1 MVRFFTPMILLLAAA
16 ISSAGQNPV
25 DAGTVLNRSKTRL
38 QADLERLPRYTCVQT
53 VTRHYFYS
61 PYRFEAPSCKEAITA
76 HDKRNHELQQSG
88 WDRLRLDVAV
98 ASSHEIY
105 SWVGAP
111 RFEDDALASVAG
123 GGPLGSGDFGPFIG
137 GIFKGGILKLEG
149 EKEIEGR
156 RMLEYSY
163 EVPEAS
169 SKYEVNA
176 EKQKFITGYSGTML
190 FDEADPDLIRLVV
203 RTGELREESGKC
215 QAISE
220 VDYGRTMIHGRQ
232 MLIPKETRL
241 RVIGRDG
248 GEALNVT
255 AYSDCH
261 EYSSKSV
268 VLTDG
273 VEPPQAGA
281 PKNQSQQPAQTPFPP
296 GLHFDW
302 RLLTPIDSDN
312 AAAGDPV
319 EAILRAPLR
328 DKKGA
333 ILAPAGSRLHGRL
346 GRFAQ
351 HAFLGGYFEVEFQ
364 FEFIDLNGQRV
375 PLSAQLQGANTW
387 LPYRGR
393 MTAARD
399 AFASAGASYFFTNP
413 HLKLDRLDSR
423 GVTTLP
429 NAGKK
434 ENAADTSKNAK

>member
-1 MVRFFTPMILLLAAA
+1 MVRLFASMMMLVAVA
-16 ISSAGQNPV
+16 ISSAGQTPV
-25 DAGTVLNRSKTRL
+25 DAASVFNRSKLRL

-61 PYRFEAPSCKEAITA
+61 PYRFAASSCKEAITA

-98 ASSHEIY
+98 SGSREIY

-111 RFEDDALASVAG
+111 RFEDDAFSRVAG
-123 GGPLGSGDFGPFIG
+123 SGPLGSGDFGPFIG

-149 EKEIEGR
+149 EKEVQGR

-163 EVPEAS
+163 EVPETS
-169 SKYEVNA
+169 SKYEVDA
-176 EKQKFITGYSGTML
+176 DKQKFITGYSGTML
-190 FDEADPDLIRLVV
+190 FDEADPDLVRLVV

-220 VDYGRTMIHGRQ
+220 VDYGRVMIHGGQ

-241 RVIGRDG
+241 QVIGREG
-248 GEALNVT
+248 EEALNVT

-268 VLTDG
+268 VLTG
-273 VEPPQAGA
+273 EVETPQGA
-281 PKNQSQQPAQTPFPP
+281 PKTQLQPAQSPFPA

-302 RLLTPIDSDN
+302 RLLTPIDSDT

-319 EAILRAPLR
+319 EAILRSPLR

-333 ILAPAGSRLHGRL
+333 ILAPAGTHLHGRL

-351 HAFLGGYFEVEFQ
+351 HAFLGGYFEIEFQ
-364 FEFIDLNGQRV
+364 FESIDLNGQRV
-375 PLSAQLQGANTW
+375 LFSAQLQGANTW

-393 MTAARD
+393 MTASRD
-399 AFASAGASYFFTNP
+399 TFAGTGASYFFTNP
-413 HLKLDRLDSR
+413 HLKLDRLDSH
-423 GVTTLP
+423 GVTALP
-429 NAGKK
+429 NARKK
-434 ENAADTSKNAK
+434 EEGK